1 MQAHSPNLLRVA
13 GGVLLAFAL
22 LAGGRYAVSRSTA
35 AEEARIIPAPA
46 VDEPAAAGAT
56 SEVAV
61 LAGGCFWGVQGVFQH
76 VKGVTSAVSGYD
88 GGAKETAHYLIVG
101 TGTTGHAESVR
112 VTFDPRQISY
122 GRLLQ
127 IYFSV
132 AHDPTQLNRQG
143 PDAGTQ
149 YRSAIFVMS
158 PEQEKVAKTYIA
170 QLDASRALP
179 AAIATKI
186 EPDRGFVAAE
196 TYHQDFL
203 TLNPTYPY
211 ILFNDIPKVENLKK
225 LFPEAYRADPVLTRV
240 SRPLVRHTTD
250 RVPPRLSRPQD
261 RALLFKNVERAD
273 LSAQAL
279 SSENL
284 ALELVG
290 IGYTRGSH
298 DAHTPR

>member
-1 MQAHSPNLLRVA
+1 MTQAPKTNANLLLVA
-13 GGVLLAFAL
+13 GSVLLAVAL
-22 LAGGRYAVSRSTA
+22 LAGGRYAISRSIA
-35 AEEARIIPAPA
+35 AEEARTIPAPVA
-46 VDEPAAAGAT
+46 DEAAAPGAT

-88 GGAKETAHYLIVG
+88 GGNKETAHYQMVG

-149 YRSAIFVMS
+149 YRSAIFVTS
-158 PEQEKVAKTYIA
+158 PEQEKISKAYIA
-170 QLDASRALP
+170 QLDATHAFP
-179 AAIATKI
+179 APIATKI

-196 TYHQDFL
+196 DYHQDFL

-211 ILFNDIPKVENLKK
+211 IVFNDLPKVENLKNM
-225 LFPEAYRADPVLTRV
+225 FPDSYRAEPVLV
-240 SRPLVRHTTD
+240 SAGR
-250 RVPPRLSRPQD
+250 S
-261 RALLFKNVERAD
+261 
-273 LSAQAL
+273 
-279 SSENL
+279 
-284 ALELVG
+284 
-290 IGYTRGSH
+290 
-298 DAHTPR
+298 